1 MFSTRRRFLKFLPVS
16 ALSAL
21 SVTSGPRLWGQNKPS
36 ASGTELRPVI
46 VDADTANEVDDLFAI
61 VRALIEPSF
70 HVMGLTSAQWHT
82 QDRAPNDTVG
92 LSQKLNEDL
101 LHLLDKNVP
110 HPAGSNI
117 PLVNPQRPQP
127 SAAARHII
135 SEAMKLPNGQKLT
148 VFVLGPCTNLAS
160 AILMEPAIIP
170 KIACYFIGFWHD
182 IRQGAWSKREFNSRN
197 DPNAVN
203 VLLDTVGLE
212 FHVMTATA
220 AQALVFEKNVV
231 DVHLKGKGGAADF
244 LLDRWENYDRFWQ
257 KDDPEKK
264 RWIMWD
270 VALIEAV
277 ADPSITEAKQ
287 VDTPHDN
294 RLRTISAFVKIDVV
308 AMQTNYWRSLDGF
321 FRGI

>member
-101 LHLLDKNVP
+101 LHLLDTKVP

-135 SEAMKLPNGQKLT
+135 SEAIKLPNGQKLT
-148 VFVLGPCTNLAS
+148 VFVLGHFWTFVGVFWDFSVFFLVMFFLVIRPIMWLRGQKILFFQDFLVVSRGYYAHFH
-160 AILMEPAIIP
+160 AILALLRVFLDFFWRIL
-170 KIACYFIGFWHD
+170 GFFCPFSWL
-182 IRQGAWSKREFNSRN
+182 SFSLS
-197 DPNAVN
+197 N
-203 VLLDTVGLE
+203 VL
-212 FHVMTATA
+212 
-220 AQALVFEKNVV
+220 
-231 DVHLKGKGGAADF
+231 
-244 LLDRWENYDRFWQ
+244 
-257 KDDPEKK
+257 
-264 RWIMWD
+264 
-270 VALIEAV
+270 
-277 ADPSITEAKQ
+277 
-287 VDTPHDN
+287 
-294 RLRTISAFVKIDVV
+294 
-308 AMQTNYWRSLDGF
+308 
-321 FRGI
+321 